1 MSTENAELIKKI
13 KEFFN
18 NEISEQN
25 DAATVFSN
33 DVINLAYQKISAN
46 LQDIIQSE
54 DDPMVLSELLQ
65 NFLQVT
71 KLVDERNLPKQQIML
86 KFFEQLT
93 KYEQSRYH

>member
-1 MSTENAELIKKI
+1 MSTTNAELIKKI
-13 KEFFN
+13 KDFFD
-18 NEISEQN
+18 NEIAEQD
-25 DAATVFSN
+25 DAVTSFSN
-33 DVINLAYQKISAN
+33 DVIDLAYQKISAN
-46 LQDIIQSE
+46 LQNIIQAE
-54 DDPMVLSELLQ
+54 NDPMVLSELLQ